1 MTELVAADCHS
12 PLRGLAMTGVWIVIA
27 RSPYIPLLSLR
38 GARILGDEAISGAQG
53 VLETQKKR
61 LPRLLRR
68 LAMTT
73 HGAADCFGPLRG
85 LAMTGGKVGLA
96 MTGSEEGLVMTGVGK
111 GRTMRRRGK
120 NGL

>member
-1 MTELVAADCHS
+1 M
-12 PLRGLAMTGVWIVIA
+12 
-27 RSPYIPLLSLR
+27 
-38 GARILGDEAISGAQG
+38 GDEAISGAQG

-73 HGAADCFGPLRG
+73 HGAADSHSPLRG

-96 MTGSEEGLVMTGVGK
+96 MTGSEEGLAMTGSGE
-111 GRTMRRRGK
+111 RAAQ
-120 NGL
+120 